1 MTARTGR
8 QTPTSSVIIP
18 YKQTKGQEAID
29 LYNSGKNKAQEW
41 QELMMYDIMAVDD
54 DGLWVHQKFGYEIP
68 RRNGKGEIAEM
79 RELWGLINGQ
89 KGLHTAHRVNTSSSA
104 AKRLASQLDSMGFA
118 EIQRPKKDTE
128 YEKGY
133 IFSKQKGVEHIE
145 LLGHG
150 KGYCDFRTR
159 SNAGGLGEGF
169 DYIVID
175 EAQEYTDA
183 QNSTLQYCVTDSKNP
198 QMLFCGT
205 PPTAVSSGTQFVKMR
220 DEVLKGRSV
229 ASGWAEWSVEKMTD
243 PNDIDAWYD
252 TNPSLGY
259 VLTERNIIA
268 EDKTDAIDFNIQRL
282 GLWLRYNQ
290 KSAISENE
298 WNRLRADT
306 LPKLNSKL
314 YVGIRYGTN
323 NEHASMS
330 IAVKTK
336 DGKVFVE
343 CIGCHKVKEGN
354 AWILDF
360 LRNADVEAVCVDGK
374 ANQTILQEQMRESGL
389 KSPVFPSVNDVI
401 VAANMFE
408 QAIENGSICHC
419 GQPSLTQSVT
429 NCEHRAIGSNGGFGY
444 KSIKD
449 GSEISLLESTM
460 LAFWLCSTSKEKKK
474 QRVSC

>member
-1 MTARTGR
+1 
-8 QTPTSSVIIP
+8 
-18 YKQTKGQEAID
+18 
-29 LYNSGKNKAQEW
+29 
-41 QELMMYDIMAVDD
+41 
-54 DGLWVHQKFGYEIP
+54 
-68 RRNGKGEIAEM
+68 
-79 RELWGLINGQ
+79 
-89 KGLHTAHRVNTSSSA
+89 
-104 AKRLASQLDSMGFA
+104 MGFT

-145 LLGHG
+145 LLGQG

-323 NEHASMS
+323 NEYVSMS

-336 DGKVFVE
+336 DGNVFVE
-343 CIGCHKVKEGN
+343 CIGCHKVIDGN
-354 AWILDF
+354 AWIIDF

-374 ANQTILQEQMRESGL
+374 ANQTILHGQMRESGL
-389 KSPVFPSVNDVI
+389 RAPLFPSVNDVI
-401 VAANMFE
+401 VSANLFE
-408 QAIENGSICHC
+408 QAIANGSICHC

>member
-1 MTARTGR
+1 MTARKGR
-8 QTPTSSVIIP
+8 QTPTTSVIIP
-18 YKQTKGQEAID
+18 YKSSKGQEAID

-79 RELWGLINGQ
+79 RELWGMINGQ

-104 AKRLASQLDSMGFA
+104 AKRLASQLDAMGFT

-145 LLGHG
+145 LLVHG

-323 NEHASMS
+323 NEYVSMS
-330 IAVKTK
+330 IAIKTK

-343 CIGCHKVKEGN
+343 CIGCHKAKEGN

-408 QAIENGSICHC
+408 QAIASGSICHC

-429 NCEHRAIGSNGGFGY
+429 NCEHRAIGTNGGFGY

-460 LAFWLCSTSKEKKK
+460 LAYWLCSTSKEKKK